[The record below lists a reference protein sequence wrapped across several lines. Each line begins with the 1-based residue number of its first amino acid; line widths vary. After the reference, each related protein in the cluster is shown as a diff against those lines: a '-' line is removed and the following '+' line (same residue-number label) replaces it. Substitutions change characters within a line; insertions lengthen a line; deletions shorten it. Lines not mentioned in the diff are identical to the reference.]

1 MQRLCKFNVRLLLLF
16 ARRAVQFL
24 SAVLL
29 EKDLDPVLFNTTAY
43 IWTLISLSDLS
54 MLITLHP

>member
-1 MQRLCKFNVRLLLLF
+1 MQRLCKFNARLLLLF
-16 ARRAVQFL
+16 ARSAVQFL

-43 IWTLISLSDLS
+43 IWTLSRYRYQIYQC
-54 MLITLHP
+54 